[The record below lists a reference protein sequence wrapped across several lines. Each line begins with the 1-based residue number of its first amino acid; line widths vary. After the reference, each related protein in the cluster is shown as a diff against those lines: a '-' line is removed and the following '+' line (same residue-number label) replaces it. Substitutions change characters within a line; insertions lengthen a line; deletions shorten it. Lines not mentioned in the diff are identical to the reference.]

1 MAKKVAVL
9 AVNPVN
15 GLGLFTY
22 LETFYENKIE
32 FKLYAVSDTTAIH
45 ANSGV
50 ALKADD
56 VVFSLKGHADDF
68 DALVFSCG
76 DAIPAFQAHASES
89 YNLAM
94 VDVIREFAAK
104 EKLIIGHCAA
114 ALIFEKANLPLWYAY
129 TTFIALLLSALLWY
143 FFNYKMILLS
153 ADQKEYK
160 ITYCTQGIK
169 IVKVLLQM
177 WAVMSL
183 FNGYVYWIVLEV
195 LMTIVSSVVLS
206 RVIKREYPWL
216 CSVSVDGKTL
226 QRKYREIIRKTK
238 QVFFHKIANLVLLQ
252 TSPLIIYAYA
262 SLTLVTIY
270 GNYMMIVS
278 AVTTL
283 MGALLSG
290 INAGIGNL
298 VAEGNREKIKSVF
311 WQLTTLRMWLA
322 SIICFGIYMFG
333 HSFVKL
339 WVGDGFQMPQS
350 AFVVL
355 LVITFI
361 QLTRVDAF
369 ISAYGL
375 YQDIWAPV
383 IEVLLNLSLSIL
395 LGYYYGLAGILAGVL
410 ISLVVIV
417 EIWKPYFLYQCG
429 FNDNVWEYVLFF
441 SKKIFLLF
449 LCFALLVWFSEFTV
463 NLVSDTY
470 LHWCINLVKLL
481 FEYIIISFLF
491 LYCLDASLR
500 NIAKR
505 FFGMWMAHFKR
516 KS

>member
-1 MAKKVAVL
+1 MSTSRLSKSIQNAKVALIFYFLNLVL
-9 AVNPVN
+9 QFFSRKIFLDYLGSEV
-15 GLGLFTY
+15 LGLNTMAQNF
-22 LETFYENKIE
+22 LGFLNIVELGIVS
-32 FKLYAVSDTTAIH
+32 AVT
-45 ANSGV
+45 
-50 ALKADD
+50 
-56 VVFSLKGHADDF
+56 
-68 DALVFSCG
+68 
-76 DAIPAFQAHASES
+76 
-89 YNLAM
+89 YNLYKPVYEGDKQAINEI
-94 VDVIREFAAK
+94 VSIQGWLYRRVAYVVIVGACILMCFFP
-104 EKLIIGHCAA
+104 
-114 ALIFEKANLPLWYAY
+114 LIFEKANLPLWYAY

>member
-1 MAKKVAVL
+1 MPTSRLSKSIQNAKVALLFYFLNLVL
-9 AVNPVN
+9 QFFSRKIFLDYLGSEV
-15 GLGLFTY
+15 LGLNTMAQNF
-22 LETFYENKIE
+22 LGFLNIVELGIVS
-32 FKLYAVSDTTAIH
+32 AVT
-45 ANSGV
+45 
-50 ALKADD
+50 
-56 VVFSLKGHADDF
+56 
-68 DALVFSCG
+68 
-76 DAIPAFQAHASES
+76 
-89 YNLAM
+89 YNLYKPVYEGDKQAINEI
-94 VDVIREFAAK
+94 VSIQGWLYRRVAYVVIVGACILMCFFP
-104 EKLIIGHCAA
+104 
-114 ALIFEKANLPLWYAY
+114 LIFEKANLPLWYAY